1 MAVTLNLPILPCE
14 SPEGS
19 LDARVLCSPK
29 ARVTLP
35 YPRGS
40 VITMKGCERH
50 EMVCRF
56 LFGAAV
62 DCGAVDCG
70 LGPHV
75 CTVSRLWLSR
85 SESQFTIC
93 MAIGTPRGNLGG
105 WS

>member
-29 ARVTLP
+29 ARVTLS

-70 LGPHV
+70 LV
-75 CTVSRLWLSR
+75 SSRLPVLCGAPSR
-85 SESQFTIC
+85 LYGVEVVAKPF
-93 MAIGTPRGNLGG
+93 
-105 WS
+105 